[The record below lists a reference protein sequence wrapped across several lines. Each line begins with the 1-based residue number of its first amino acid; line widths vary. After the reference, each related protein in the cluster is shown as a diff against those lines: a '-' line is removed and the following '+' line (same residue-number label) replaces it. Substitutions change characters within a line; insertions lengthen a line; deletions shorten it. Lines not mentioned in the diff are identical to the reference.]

1 MEGHSD
7 DDKIAVQRLH
17 NIINSC
23 SQQISSLR
31 MQLSETDSALSEIS
45 KERDIYKI
53 IGNIMVSSDYSTV
66 KKDLEDRKE
75 LILERIGLLE
85 AEKKKAEK
93 ELSELSNK

>member
-1 MEGHSD
+1 MKNHSD
-7 DDKIAVQRLH
+7 DDKVSIQRLH

-66 KKDLEDRKE
+66 KKDLEDRKG
-75 LILERIGLLE
+75 LILERINLLE

-93 ELSELSNK
+93 ELSELSS